1 MARIMLVDDEEN
13 ILKALRRVLSSLST
27 GMEKDAPSNIIE
39 IYTSPLAALSRAGEG
54 LSFDMILSDY
64 HMPEMNGVKFL
75 TAVREIQP
83 DAVRFIMSGYAD
95 LEWMVGAINEAKIQR
110 FIAKPWD
117 DYSLRTDI
125 LQALELQSLQM
136 ENKRLASEVRHQQGV
151 ISLQDLELCRLEME
165 TPGITKVR
173 RTADGYVILDEDT
186 LSGDIF
192 I

>member
-27 GMEKDAPSNIIE
+27 DLEKNAPSNIIE

-151 ISLQDLELCRLEME
+151 ISLQDLELSRLEME

>member
-27 GMEKDAPSNIIE
+27 GMENDAPSNIIE

-136 ENKRLASEVRHQQGV
+136 ENKRLASEVRHQRGV
-151 ISLQDLELCRLEME
+151 ISLQDLELSRLEME

>member
-13 ILKALRRVLSSLST
+13 ILRALRRVLSNLSIEL
-27 GMEKDAPSNIIE
+27 EKDVPGNIIE
-39 IYTSPLAALSRAGEG
+39 IYTSPQAALSRAGEG

-117 DYSLRTDI
+117 DYCLRTDI

-136 ENKRLASEVRHQQGV
+136 ENKRLASEVRHQRGI
-151 ISLQDLELCRLEME
+151 ISLQDLELSRLEME
-165 TPGITKVR
+165 TPGITKVKR
-173 RTADGYVILDEDT
+173 NADGYVILDET
-186 LSGDIF
+186 MLSEDIF
-192 I
+192 K

>member
-1 MARIMLVDDEEN
+1 MARIMLVDDDEN

-27 GMEKDAPSNIIE
+27 GVKKDAPSNIIE
-39 IYTSPLAALSRAGEG
+39 IYTSPQAALLRAGEG

-75 TAVREIQP
+75 TAVCEIQP

-117 DYSLRTDI
+117 DYCLRTDI

-136 ENKRLASEVRHQQGV
+136 ENKRLASEVRHQRGV
-151 ISLQDLELCRLEME
+151 ISLQDLELNRLEME

-192 I
+192 V